1 LVQDWQPGAFSR
13 VAELLNR
20 YETLNPSLEIIE
32 RYLTQARQ
40 SLKSLPE
47 SEGRASLA
55 GVTEY
60 LARQTAV
67 LSE

>member
-1 LVQDWQPGAFSR
+1 MT
-13 VAELLNR
+13 ELLTR
-20 YETLNPSLEIIE
+20 YETLVPSLEIIE

-47 SEGRASLA
+47 SGGRAGLA

-60 LARQTAV
+60 LARQTAA

>member
-1 LVQDWQPGAFSR
+1 MT
-13 VAELLNR
+13 ELLTR
-20 YETLNPSLEIIE
+20 YEALGPSRELIE

-40 SLKSLPE
+40 SLRSLPE
-47 SEGRASLA
+47 SGGRAGLS

-60 LARQTAV
+60 LARQTAA